1 MIPSKMIPHVFKNP
15 GYFLPSY
22 TVNPS
27 VLHGPQAT
35 VVTNYIPEFIFSE
48 LLL

>member
-1 MIPSKMIPHVFKNP
+1 MIPSKMIPHVKIP

-22 TVNPS
+22 TVNPP